1 MRRKLI
7 ALLAGVMAMSLAAMP
22 ATANNHDT
30 IVSTVVESEDFDI
43 LEAAVGYTGLG
54 GALTGVTVFAPTD
67 KAFVKL
73 AEDLGATDLS
83 EAAVID
89 FLVALDTAM
98 PGTIAAVLT
107 YHVVADPE
115 LLSGEVVSDGE
126 VEALGGTFE
135 VFAPGQA
142 VRSIQLV
149 DNDPD
154 ARNPKFVKG
163 GLDIEVADGVIH
175 VIDRVLRPI
184 DL

>member
-1 MRRKLI
+1 MRRRVS
-7 ALLAGVMAMSLAAMP
+7 ALLAAALAMTLVAIPSSADEP
-22 ATANNHDT
+22 T
-30 IVSTVVESEDFDI
+30 IVSTVVGSDDFDI
-43 LEAAVGYTGLG
+43 LEAAVLYTGLA
-54 GALTGVTVFAPTD
+54 GALDGVTVFAPTD
-67 KAFVKL
+67 KAFTEL

-83 EAAVID
+83 ENGVID
-89 FLVALDTAM
+89 FLVGVDAAS

-107 YHVVADPE
+107 YHVAA
-115 LLSGEVVSDGE
+115 GEVFSGQVVGDGE
-126 VEALGGTFE
+126 VTTLGGTFD
-135 VFAPGQA
+135 VFAPGKS

-163 GLDIEVADGVIH
+163 AIDIEVSNGVIH